1 VFGSILES
9 SECSMRL
16 LVLRGDE
23 VDDARVSSW
32 RD

>member
-1 VFGSILES
+1 VFVSVLES

-16 LVLRGDE
+16 LVLRGDG
-23 VDDARVSSW
+23 VDDSRVSSW